1 MPIDYKNVL
10 KKMGLTVT
18 ATSLSVGLLS
28 GCSLFSSDQSKK
40 TDKKASVSK
49 KVENEKKKQEEEKE
63 PEKLQEKDFASLT
76 ENAVKSQ
83 ESNQNVAFVLDHM
96 EKQQLNTKD
105 KQIASHIK
113 NSDEAT
119 TRVVAMLDQELSKSS
134 HLNADDVVIVASNS
148 VPTET
153 KDNQLVFGN
162 IKDTTVA
169 SIGDVIP
176 QENVKPPVIEEKPSI
191 PLPDLPTDGGNK
203 PKPPVDPPT
212 DGGDKPKPPV
222 DPPTDGG
229 DKPKPPVDPPT
240 DGGDKPKPP
249 VDPPTDGGDKP
260 KPPVDPP
267 TDGGDKPKPPVDPP
281 TDGGDKPK
289 PPVDPPTD
297 GGDKPKPP
305 VD

>member
-1 MPIDYKNVL
+1 MR
-10 KKMGLTVT
+10 
-18 ATSLSVGLLS
+18 
-28 GCSLFSSDQSKK
+28 
-40 TDKKASVSK
+40 
-49 KVENEKKKQEEEKE
+49 KKKQEEKKE

-83 ESNQNVAFVLDHM
+83 EPNQDVAFVLDHM
-96 EKQQLNTKD
+96 KKQPLNTKD

-113 NSDEAT
+113 SSDEAT
-119 TRVVAMLDQELSKSS
+119 SRVVAMLDQELSKSS
-134 HLNADDVVIVASNS
+134 HLNTDDVAIVASNS

-191 PLPDLPTDGGNK
+191 PLPDPPTDGGDK

-212 DGGDKPKPPV
+212 DGRDKPKPPV

-289 PPVDPPTD
+289 PPVIRQRTEEISQNLR
-297 GGDKPKPP
+297 
-305 VD
+305 

>member
-1 MPIDYKNVL
+1 MSIDYKNVL

-28 GCSLFSSDQSKK
+28 GCSLFGSEQSKK

-49 KVENEKKKQEEEKE
+49 KVENEKKKQEEKKE

-83 ESNQNVAFVLDHM
+83 ESNQNVASVLGHL

-113 NSDEAT
+113 SSDEAT
-119 TRVVAMLDQELSKSS
+119 SRVVAMLDQELSKSS
-134 HLNADDVVIVASNS
+134 HLNTDDVAIVALNS

-169 SIGDVIP
+169 SIGDVIS
-176 QENVKPPVIEEKPSI
+176 QENVKSPVVEEKPSI
-191 PLPDLPTDGGNK
+191 PLPDPPKDGGDK
-203 PKPPVDPPT
+203 EKPPVDPPK
-212 DGGDKPKPPV
+212 DGGDKEKPPVNPPKDGGDKEKPPV
-222 DPPTDGG
+222 DPPKDGG
-229 DKPKPPVDPPT
+229 D
-240 DGGDKPKPP
+240 
-249 VDPPTDGGDKP
+249 
-260 KPPVDPP
+260 
-267 TDGGDKPKPPVDPP
+267 
-281 TDGGDKPK
+281 
-289 PPVDPPTD
+289 
-297 GGDKPKPP
+297 
-305 VD
+305 

>member
-28 GCSLFSSDQSKK
+28 GCSLFGSDQSKK

-49 KVENEKKKQEEEKE
+49 KVENEKKKQEEKKE

-96 EKQQLNTKD
+96 KKQQLNTED

-113 NSDEAT
+113 NSDET
-119 TRVVAMLDQELSKSS
+119 TSRVVAILDQELSKSS
-134 HLNADDVVIVASNS
+134 HLNTDDVVIVASNS

-176 QENVKPPVIEEKPSI
+176 QEHVKPPVQVEEKTSI
-191 PLPDLPTDGGNK
+191 LLP
-203 PKPPVDPPT
+203 DPPT

-249 VDPPTDGGDKP
+249 VNPPTDEGDKP

-267 TDGGDKPKPPVDPP
+267 TD
-281 TDGGDKPK
+281 
-289 PPVDPPTD
+289 
-297 GGDKPKPP
+297 
-305 VD
+305 

>member
-28 GCSLFSSDQSKK
+28 GCSLFGSEQSKK
-40 TDKKASVSK
+40 TDK
-49 KVENEKKKQEEEKE
+49 KVENEKKKQEEKKK
-63 PEKLQEKDFASLT
+63 PEKLQEKDFASLK

-96 EKQQLNTKD
+96 KKQHFDTKD
-105 KQIASHIK
+105 KQITSHIK
-113 NSDEAT
+113 SSDEAT
-119 TRVVAMLDQELSKSS
+119 SRVVAMLDQELSKSS
-134 HLNADDVVIVASNS
+134 HLNTDDVAIVASNS

-176 QENVKPPVIEEKPSI
+176 QENVKPPVVEEKPSI
-191 PLPDLPTDGGNK
+191 P
-203 PKPPVDPPT
+203 PV

-267 TDGGDKPKPPVDPP
+267 TDGG
-281 TDGGDKPK
+281 
-289 PPVDPPTD
+289 
-297 GGDKPKPP
+297 
-305 VD
+305 

>member
-1 MPIDYKNVL
+1 MV
-10 KKMGLTVT
+10 
-18 ATSLSVGLLS
+18 
-28 GCSLFSSDQSKK
+28 QSKVRK
-40 TDKKASVSK
+40 QIKKHLFLK
-49 KVENEKKKQEEEKE
+49 KVENEKKKQEEKKE
-63 PEKLQEKDFASLT
+63 PENLQEKDFASLT
-76 ENAVKSQ
+76 ESAVKSH
-83 ESNQNVAFVLDHM
+83 EPDQNVAFVLDHM
-96 EKQQLNTKD
+96 KKQQLNTKD
-105 KQIASHIK
+105 KQIASHVK
-113 NSDEAT
+113 SSDEAT
-119 TRVVAMLDQELSKSS
+119 SRVVAMLDQELSKSS
-134 HLNADDVVIVASNS
+134 HLNTDDVVIVASNS

-191 PLPDLPTDGGNK
+191 PLPDPSTDGGDK

-297 GGDKPKPP
+297 GETNRSLR
-305 VD
+305 

>member
-18 ATSLSVGLLS
+18 ATSLSVGILS
-28 GCSLFSSDQSKK
+28 GCSLFGSEQSKK
-40 TDKKASVSK
+40 VDKKASVSK
-49 KVENEKKKQEEEKE
+49 KVENEKKKQEEQKE
-63 PEKLQEKDFASLT
+63 SAKLQEKDFASLT
-76 ENAVKSQ
+76 ENAVKSH
-83 ESNQNVAFVLDHM
+83 EPDQNVAFVLDHM
-96 EKQQLNTKD
+96 KKQQLNTKD

-113 NSDEAT
+113 SSDEAT
-119 TRVVAMLDQELSKSS
+119 SRVVAMLDQELSKSS
-134 HLNADDVVIVASNS
+134 HLNTDDVAIVASNS

-191 PLPDLPTDGGNK
+191 PLPDKPKPPLDPPTDGGDK
-203 PKPPVDPPT
+203 PKPPLDPPT

-267 TDGGDKPKPPVDPP
+267 TDG
-281 TDGGDKPK
+281 
-289 PPVDPPTD
+289 
-297 GGDKPKPP
+297 
-305 VD
+305 

>member
-49 KVENEKKKQEEEKE
+49 KVENEKKKQEEKKE

-76 ENAVKSQ
+76 ENAVKIQ

-96 EKQQLNTKD
+96 EKQQLNTED

-113 NSDEAT
+113 NSDET
-119 TRVVAMLDQELSKSS
+119 TSRVVAMLDQELSKSS
-134 HLNADDVVIVASNS
+134 HLNTDDVVIVASNS

-176 QENVKPPVIEEKPSI
+176 QENVKPPVIEEKPTI
-191 PLPDLPTDGGNK
+191 PLPVLPTDEGDK

-212 DGGDKPKPPV
+212 DGRDKPKPPV

-249 VDPPTDGGDKP
+249 IDPPTDGGDKPKPPVDPPTDEGDKP

-267 TDGGDKPKPPVDPP
+267 TDGGDKPKPPIDP
-281 TDGGDKPK
+281 
-289 PPVDPPTD
+289 
-297 GGDKPKPP
+297 
-305 VD
+305 

>member
-18 ATSLSVGLLS
+18 ATSLSVGILS
-28 GCSLFSSDQSKK
+28 GCSLFGSEQSKK

-49 KVENEKKKQEEEKE
+49 KVENEKKKQEEKKE

-96 EKQQLNTKD
+96 KKQQLNTKD

-113 NSDEAT
+113 SSDEAT
-119 TRVVAMLDQELSKSS
+119 SRVVAMLDQELSKSS
-134 HLNADDVVIVASNS
+134 HLNTDDVVIVASNS

-176 QENVKPPVIEEKPSI
+176 QENVKPPVQVDEKPSI
-191 PLPDLPTDGGNK
+191 PLPEKPTDE
-203 PKPPVDPPT
+203 
-212 DGGDKPKPPV
+212 GDKPKPPV

-249 VDPPTDGGDKP
+249 VDPPT
-260 KPPVDPP
+260 
-267 TDGGDKPKPPVDPP
+267 
-281 TDGGDKPK
+281 
-289 PPVDPPTD
+289 
-297 GGDKPKPP
+297 
-305 VD
+305 